1 ERRISMSVQ
10 ENLQVIETKIE
21 KALQKV
27 NRSRDELLLIGV
39 TKYVSNERAQEAIDA
54 GVMDLGENR
63 AEELMHK
70 YEALQ
75 TQANWHF
82 IGTLQSRKVKD
93 VVNKVTTIHSLD
105 RLSIVKQINKRSEKI
120 IECFVQVNVSQES
133 TKHGLNLEEVLPFI
147 ESLADYDKVR
157 IVGLMTMAQDIQE
170 EHEIRQELRSFR
182 GLQNEIAAK
191 QLSNGHCHYLSIG
204 MSNDFDIAIEEGA
217 THLRL
222 GSQLVGS

>member
-1 ERRISMSVQ
+1 
-10 ENLQVIETKIE
+10 
-21 KALQKV
+21 
-27 NRSRDELLLIGV
+27 
-39 TKYVSNERAQEAIDA
+39 
-54 GVMDLGENR
+54 GENR

-93 VVNKVTTIHSLD
+93 VVNKDTTIHSLD
-105 RLSIVKQINKRSEKI
+105 RLSIVKQSNNRSEKI
-120 IECFVQVNVSQES
+120 IECLVQVNVSQES
-133 TKHGLNLEEVLPFI
+133 TKHVLTLEEVLPVI

-157 IVGLMTMAQDIQE
+157 IVGLMTMAPDIQE
-170 EHEIRQELRSFR
+170 EHEIRQVFRSLR
-182 GLQNEIAAK
+182 GLRDEIAAK
-191 QLSNGHCHYLSIG
+191 QLSHAPCHYLSMG

>member
-1 ERRISMSVQ
+1 MSVQ

-75 TQANWHF
+75 TKANGYI
-82 IGTLQSRKVKD
+82 IGTLKSRKVKD
-93 VVNKVTTIHSLD
+93 AVKKVKTIHSLD

-157 IVGLMTMAQDIQE
+157 IVGLMRSE
-170 EHEIRQELRSFR
+170 EHTSELQSR
-182 GLQNEIAAK
+182 I
-191 QLSNGHCHYLSIG
+191 
-204 MSNDFDIAIEEGA
+204 DIVC
-217 THLRL
+217 RL
-222 GSQLVGS
+222 L